1 MEVSS
6 SLECGFSWFYY
17 AQTTAS
23 DVYIPCIHLS
33 MQDTSSIYLHA
44 LNTPSTTINS
54 SRHTTSHISQHRCSY
69 GGATVCVLVREYV
82 QSLLIC
88 TVSQVAKSRNMQS
101 LAICKLIYK
110 VLQSAKSLKL
120 RSCLGWRCGAS
131 CACLFLFCVVA
142 RCDFFD
148 VEQLTSSKRSTLN
161 NKIRTAPYHFLPM
174 KKGIFMLH
182 SST

>member
-1 MEVSS
+1 MVFLSSTTHGLLPVTCTFHASS
-6 SLECGFSWFYY
+6 SQC
-17 AQTTAS
+17 
-23 DVYIPCIHLS
+23 
-33 MQDTSSIYLHA
+33 
-44 LNTPSTTINS
+44 NTPSTTIS
-54 SRHTTSHISQHRCSY
+54 PSRHTTSHISQHRCSY

-110 VLQSAKSLKL
+110 VLQSAKSLKQ
-120 RSCLGWRCGAS
+120 RSCLGCRCGAS

-142 RCDFFD
+142 RCNFF
-148 VEQLTSSKRSTLN
+148 SMLN
-161 NKIRTAPYHFLPM
+161 SNKIPTAPYHFLQM
-174 KKGIFMLH
+174 KKGIFVLH